1 MVLTPLHTVY
11 EIGNTAVVEMST
23 FLPCYIKHY
32 FLAGHTVDM
41 AKQFGALLFGVE
53 HRFYGKSVNEDGLE
67 LDQLQYL
74 NSQQA

>member
-1 MVLTPLHTVY
+1 MAQY
-11 EIGNTAVVEMST
+11 EIDITAKIEVST
-23 FLPCYIKHY
+23 FLPCNIKHC